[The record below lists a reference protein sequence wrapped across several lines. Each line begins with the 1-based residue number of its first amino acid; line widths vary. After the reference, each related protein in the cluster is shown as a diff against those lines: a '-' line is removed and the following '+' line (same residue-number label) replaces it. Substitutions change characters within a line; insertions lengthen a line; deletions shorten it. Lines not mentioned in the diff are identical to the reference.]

1 MVYDHDEK
9 DLDMVVTNGQD
20 TPATNPKTTP
30 ILLLDVWEHSYYL
43 DVRDRASRSKRGVG
57 ASWSCGVVEKAVKVP
72 RFGAR
77 TARASG
83 IPETNKSPV
92 RRC

>member
-1 MVYDHDEK
+1 MYVYVYRWVFLVYDHEEK

-43 DVRDRASRSKRGVG
+43 DVRPRARHFFCVFAEARGV
-57 ASWSCGVVEKAVKVP
+57 
-72 RFGAR
+72 
-77 TARASG
+77 
-83 IPETNKSPV
+83 
-92 RRC
+92 